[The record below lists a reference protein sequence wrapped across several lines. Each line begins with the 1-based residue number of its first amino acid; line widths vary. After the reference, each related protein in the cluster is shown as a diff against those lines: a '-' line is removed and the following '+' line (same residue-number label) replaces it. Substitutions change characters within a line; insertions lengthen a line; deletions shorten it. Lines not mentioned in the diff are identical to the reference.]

1 MRRVITF
8 LGTLPQLAH
17 YAYNDQVYSGHSF
30 PEALCDFMPFDRM
43 HVFAT
48 EQARATTLPKLLE
61 KGDPRLEV
69 IPIPAGRDSAE
80 MWDIFARLVSV
91 VEDGDTLIFDIT
103 HAFRSIPFFVMLALA
118 FLKSAYENVTIERVL
133 YGEFKKDGVGP
144 IIDLTEFI
152 KLLDWMSATDQFV
165 GFGDSRALVQL
176 VRDAAAAG
184 RDAPADRL
192 TLRRFAAGL
201 DDVSRTL
208 QLNIPDKAMTAAD
221 NLLHTLRQARAPMQR
236 QLPTFLPLADRV
248 ERAFAGMALTDDPR
262 APAHKWRALALERDI
277 IAWYLDRQQLLQAIA
292 VAFEWL
298 LSYLMALEGYGD
310 LYIGPDRDTVR
321 QRVTALNNAR
331 AVKARGKKLSPKLE
345 KGVKEAQEN
354 LRVVVH
360 QPALLS
366 LYEEV
371 ADLRN
376 DLLHAAKTVH
386 DDPTPADWETYIRDA
401 CRKVA
406 ALPLDQTPLPP

>member
-8 LGTLPQLAH
+8 LGTAPQLAH
-17 YAYNDQVYSGHSF
+17 YIYNGQVYSGHSF
-30 PEALCDFMPFDRM
+30 PEALCQFVPFDRM
-43 HVFAT
+43 HVFVT
-48 EQARATTLPKLLE
+48 EQARAKTLPTLLE
-61 KGDPRLEV
+61 RRDPRLEV
-69 IPIPAGRDSAE
+69 VDIPDGRNSAE
-80 MWDIFARLVSV
+80 MWQIFARLVSV
-91 VEDGDTLIFDIT
+91 VDDGDTLLFDIT

-165 GFGDSRALVQL
+165 GFGDSRALVRL

-184 RDAPADRL
+184 HDAPADRL
-192 TLRRFAAGL
+192 TLRHFAAGL

-208 QLNIPDKAMTAAD
+208 QLNIPHKAMNAAD
-221 NLLHTLRQARAPMQR
+221 TLLRALEQARQPMQR
-236 QLPTFLPLADRV
+236 QLPPFLPLAERV
-248 ERAFAGMALTDDPR
+248 ERAFKDIALADDPR
-262 APAHKWRALALERDI
+262 APARNWHALALERHI
-277 IAWYLDRQQLLQAIA
+277 IAWYLERQQLLQAIS

-298 LSYLMALEGYGD
+298 LSYIMALEDYKD
-310 LYIGPDRDTVR
+310 LYFGPDRDTVR
-321 QRVTALNNAR
+321 KQVTALNKER
-331 AVKARGKKLSPKLE
+331 TLQARGKTVGAKVE
-345 KGVKEAQEN
+345 REANEAKEN
-354 LRVVVH
+354 LRRVALH
-360 QPALLS
+360 QSLLR

-406 ALPLDQTPLPP
+406 ALPLGQPT